1 MKQDLAQKIGT
12 NSLIIPTDKTNNF
25 YNMEISNYIIT
36 KDYKKADQNT
46 PQEINLEAKHIAK
59 SLQIKDRITTTNT
72 TDAYITLKDHKL
84 NFTNNPKCRL
94 INPSKTEMGIISKRI
109 LDRINKAITPKLALN
124 IWTNTSEIINW
135 FTNLDNKRLSFVVFD
150 FVDFY
155 PSISNKLLHT
165 AIEFAAEHTTITD
178 RIKKSIC
185 KIF

>member
-1 MKQDLAQKIGT
+1 MADEALKQMLEDGVMNKIEEPTPWVAPMVIVPKSDQNKKTMKQDLAQKIGT

-84 NFTNNPKCRL
+84 NFTNNPKENL
-94 INPSKTEMGIISKRI
+94 P
-109 LDRINKAITPKLALN
+109 
-124 IWTNTSEIINW
+124 TSYQKCKE
-135 FTNLDNKRLSFVVFD
+135 LVSFM
-150 FVDFY
+150 
-155 PSISNKLLHT
+155 SLWNKLSSTDCLFSHWPRKD
-165 AIEFAAEHTTITD
+165 AEYS
-178 RIKKSIC
+178 KFSLLEV
-185 KIF
+185 